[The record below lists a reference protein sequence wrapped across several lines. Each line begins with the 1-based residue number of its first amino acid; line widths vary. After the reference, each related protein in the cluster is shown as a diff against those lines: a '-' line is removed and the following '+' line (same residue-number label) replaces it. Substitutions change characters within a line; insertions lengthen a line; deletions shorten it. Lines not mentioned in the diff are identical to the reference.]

1 MRRLISLL
9 ISVSCVAFVSC
20 VFLLLGLSSDAAA
33 QGYPSKTITIVA
45 PFTPGT
51 GADLIARILAPRL
64 AERLK
69 VAVVVDNKPG
79 ASGIIGT
86 DIVSKA
92 APDGYTLLFAA
103 TSHGTVPAF
112 NKKLPYDPLKSF
124 APVALAAT
132 NAMAFVVGA
141 QVPAASM
148 PEFIALAKK
157 QPGALH
163 YSSPGNGTPQHLAME
178 LVKQELGIDVVHVPY
193 KGSAGATTDLL
204 GGRVQA
210 TIGAIQ
216 TVGGY
221 AASGKARMLAVLSN
235 ERSGAFPNV
244 PTMKEL
250 GYPDLVVETWY
261 GIFAPA
267 GTPHEAIAHLNAE
280 VNALLQLAEV
290 REALAKLG
298 LAAAPDKPERLGE
311 MVAAEL
317 ARWNRVVATAHIE
330 AD

>member
-1 MRRLISLL
+1 MRIPVAALL
-9 ISVSCVAFVSC
+9 FAAAF
-20 VFLLLGLSSDAAA
+20 GAAA
-33 QGYPSKTITIVA
+33 QSYPAKTVTIVV
-45 PFTPGT
+45 PLTPGT
-51 GADLIARILAPRL
+51 GADQIARILAPRL

-86 DIVSKA
+86 DVVSKA

-103 TSHGTVPAF
+103 TSHGTVPAL
-112 NKKLPYDPLKSF
+112 NKNLPYDPVKSF
-124 APVALAAT
+124 APVALTAT
-132 NAMAFVVGA
+132 NAMAFAVGS
-141 QVPAASM
+141 QVPASGMA
-148 PEFIALAKK
+148 EFIALAKR

-178 LVKQELGIDVVHVPY
+178 LVKQELGIDIVHVPY
-193 KGSAGATTDLL
+193 KGAAGATTDLL

-216 TVGGY
+216 TIGGY
-221 AASGKARMLAVLSN
+221 ATAGRIRILAILSN
-235 ERSGAFPNV
+235 ERSSAFPNV

-267 GTPHEAIAHLNAE
+267 GTPHEVIARLNAE
-280 VNALLQLAEV
+280 VNALLQLPEV
-290 REALAKLG
+290 RAALEKQG
-298 LAAAPDKPERLGE
+298 LTAAADKPERLGD
-311 MVAAEL
+311 MLAAEL
-317 ARWNRVVATAHIE
+317 GRWNRVVANAHIE

>member
-1 MRRLISLL
+1 MRILVAVLL
-9 ISVSCVAFVSC
+9 FAAF
-20 VFLLLGLSSDAAA
+20 GAAA
-33 QGYPSKTITIVA
+33 QSYPSKTVTIVV
-45 PFTPGT
+45 PLTPGT
-51 GADLIARILAPRL
+51 GADQIARILAPRL

-69 VAVVVDNKPG
+69 AAVVVDNKPG

-112 NKKLPYDPLKSF
+112 NKKLPYDPIKSF

-132 NAMAFVVGA
+132 NAMAFAVGPD
-141 QVPAASM
+141 VPAAKM
-148 PEFIALAKK
+148 QDFIALAKK

-178 LVKQELGIDVVHVPY
+178 LIKLETGMDIVHVPY
-193 KGSAGATTDLL
+193 KGAAGATTDLL

-210 TIGAIQ
+210 TVGAIQ
-216 TVGGY
+216 TLAAY
-221 AASGKARMLAVLSN
+221 AKAGRLHLLAILSH
-235 ERSGAFPNV
+235 ERSSAFPDV

-250 GYPDLVVETWY
+250 GHPGLVVETWY

-267 GTPHEAIAHLNAE
+267 GTPHEVVARLNAE
-280 VNALLQLAEV
+280 VNALLQLPEV
-290 REALAKLG
+290 REALAKQG

-311 MVAAEL
+311 MLAAEL
-317 ARWNRVVATAHIE
+317 ARWNRVVATARIE